1 MPAHRPDIVVLDEG
15 RLLDGGL
22 DWQALHTLGRLTIHS
37 HTPLPDILP
46 RAAGKQIILTNK
58 TPLDAATLAALPDL
72 RFISVLATGFNIVDT
87 AAARARNIPV
97 SNVPSY
103 STASVAQH
111 TFALI
116 LELANRVGQHA
127 AAVSRGHWSQSGSWS
142 APLAPMTELHGLRLG
157 LIGRGRI
164 ARRVAEIAA
173 AFGLETSMA
182 SISHPEGG
190 DGLVPLDKIAAVSDI
205 VSLHCQLTEAS
216 HGIINAG
223 FLARMKPSAFL
234 INTARGALI
243 NEHDLAAALA
253 SGTIAGSALDV
264 LSSEPPPPDHPLLRA
279 PNCLIT
285 PHIAWMGLPSRKR
298 LVETTAD
305 NIKAFLAGAPIH
317 VVNPQ

>member
-1 MPAHRPDIVVLDEG
+1 MPRPDIVVLDEG

-22 DWQALHTLGRLTIHS
+22 DWQDLHALGRLTIHS
-37 HTPLPDILP
+37 HTPLSEILP

-87 AAARARNIPV
+87 AAARAGDIPV

-103 STASVAQH
+103 GTDSVAQH

-116 LELANRVGQHA
+116 LELTNRIGQHA
-127 AAVSRGHWSQSGSWS
+127 AATSRGHWSQSGSWS
-142 APLAPMTELHGLRLG
+142 APLAPMVELRGLRLG

-190 DGLVPLDKIAAVSDI
+190 NGLVPLDEIASSSDI
-205 VSLHCQLTEAS
+205 VSLHCQLTEAGR
-216 HGIINAG
+216 GIINAG

-253 SGTIAGSALDV
+253 GGTIAGAALDV

-279 PNCLIT
+279 PHCLIT

-298 LVETTAD
+298 LIETTAA
-305 NIKAFLAGAPIH
+305 NIQAFLAGAPIH
-317 VVNPQ
+317 VVNAQ